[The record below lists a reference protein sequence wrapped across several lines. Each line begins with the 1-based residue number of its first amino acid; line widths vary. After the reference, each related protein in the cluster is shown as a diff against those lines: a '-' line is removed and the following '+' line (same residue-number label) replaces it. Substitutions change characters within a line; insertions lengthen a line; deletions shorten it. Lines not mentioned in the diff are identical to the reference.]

1 MIRKGPTFIFGI
13 VTLSLEV
20 VASII
25 MLFIYKMNDSLV
37 EALALALWSWPLL
50 ILSLVTLV
58 LAVIKMSE
66 REEKTKRD
74 IASLIMGIV
83 SLIYFAFYAIC
94 LGFLIGTGQLP
105 FSYL

>member
-1 MIRKGPTFIFGI
+1 MIRKGPAFIFGI
-13 VTLSLEV
+13 VTLSLEM
-20 VASII
+20 VATII
-25 MLFIYKMNDSLV
+25 MLFIYKMSDSLI

-50 ILSLVTLV
+50 ILSLITLV
-58 LAVIKMSE
+58 LAVIRMSK

-74 IASLIMGIV
+74 IAALIMGIV
-83 SLIYFAFYAIC
+83 SLIYFGLYAIM